1 VDTSKVSLGEMIA
14 GISALALFIFMFLP
28 WYGIDSVGG
37 FDVGSVDANGNAWEA
52 FSFIDILLLVAIIIV
67 GGLVLAS
74 AADATPDLPESPGTI
89 IALTGAVATVLVL
102 FRLIFTPDFDA
113 GGLDLDVDVG
123 REIGVFLGL
132 IAAAGMAYG
141 GYRAREEAPAAAGPR
156 TGGSTAPPPPAPAAP
171 STPPPPADPPPAA
184 STPPAGGGAPPVDS
198 PPAAPSQPPAPG
210 GDQPP
215 SGGQSQY

>member
-1 VDTSKVSLGEMIA
+1 MDTSKVSFGEMIA

-89 IALTGAVATVLVL
+89 IALTGAVATVLIL
-102 FRLIFTPDFDA
+102 FRLIFTPDFDT

-141 GYRAREEAPAAAGPR
+141 GYRAREEVAAAGPG
-156 TGGSTAPPPPAPAAP
+156 TGGASASSPPAPAAP
-171 STPPPPADPPPAA
+171 SPPPPADPPPAA
-184 STPPAGGGAPPVDS
+184 SAPPAGGAAPAADP
-198 PPAAPSQPPAPG
+198 PPAAPSQPAPG

-215 SGGQSQY
+215 SGGQPQ